1 MAEWRAVRV
10 SVVIPTLDEER
21 LLPTTLESVR
31 TDASEV
37 LVVDGG
43 STDRTRALAAAAG
56 ARVLDSPRGRGPQ
69 LDRGAREARGD
80 WIVFLH
86 ADTRLEAGW
95 SAAILGLAEGVV
107 GGAFRFALDTTRPG
121 RRYAEWAVALRC
133 RVLGLPFG
141 DQALF
146 CRREAYAVAGGF
158 PPEPLFE
165 DLAFHLRLRRLGPTA
180 LLAPRATT
188 SARRWERDGALVTTL
203 RNNALVLLFLA
214 GVSPRRLA
222 ALYERGTPERDRPDA
237 DGVGEVVKVSGST

>member
-1 MAEWRAVRV
+1 MAEWRTVRV
-10 SVVIPTLDEER
+10 SVVIPTLDEEL
-21 LLPTTLESVR
+21 LLPATLESVR
-31 TDASEV
+31 RDASEV

-43 STDRTRALAAAAG
+43 SADRTRERAAAAG
-56 ARVLDSPRGRGPQ
+56 ARVVESPRGRGPQ

-95 SAAILGLAEGVV
+95 CTAIRGLAEGVV
-107 GGAFRFALDTTRPG
+107 GGAFRFALDSTRPG

-133 RVLGLPFG
+133 RLLGLPFG
-141 DQALF
+141 DQAIF
-146 CRREAYAVAGGF
+146 CRREAYAAAGGF

-165 DLAFHLRLRRLGPTA
+165 DLAFLLRLRRLGPTA

-188 SARRWERDGALVTTL
+188 SARRWEQHGALVTTL

-214 GVSPRRLA
+214 GVSPGRLA
-222 ALYERGTPERDRPDA
+222 AFYERDTSGKNRTDPGGPGRY
-237 DGVGEVVKVSGST
+237 VKVSGST

>member
-1 MAEWRAVRV
+1 MGKVSV

-21 LLPTTLESVR
+21 LLPAAIASVR
-31 TDASEV
+31 QDAAEV

-43 STDRTRALAAAAG
+43 STDRTRMVAAAAG
-56 ARVLDSPRGRGPQ
+56 ARVLESPGGRGPQ

-86 ADTRLEAGW
+86 ADTRLETGW
-95 SAAILGLAEGVV
+95 RDALLGLGPRVV
-107 GGAFRFALDTTRPG
+107 GGAFRFGLDTTRPG
-121 RRYAEWAVALRC
+121 RRYAEWAVGLRC
-133 RVLGLPFG
+133 RLLGIPFG
-141 DQALF
+141 DQAIF
-146 CRREAYAVAGGF
+146 CRRAVYAAAGGF

-165 DLAFHLRLRRLGPTA
+165 DLAFVRRLRRLGPTVV
-180 LLAPRATT
+180 LAPRAVT

-222 ALYERGTPERDRPDA
+222 AIYE
-237 DGVGEVVKVSGST
+237 SGQAAFGPK